1 MLIHVDYLHRTL
13 LVNNIGRGPKAD
25 ENVIGDY
32 EDLSEDES
40 RAWLLP
46 SSGDH
51 EFAGKCLVK
60 VTSHHFVFQIS
71 LFPHLLIFFAYLET
85 PPMYKHIHKISPVEL
100 TY

>member
-13 LVNNIGRGPKAD
+13 LVNNIGRGPKAN

-51 EFAGKCLVK
+51 EFAGKRLVK

-71 LFPHLLIFFAYLET
+71 LFFTADIFAYLET
-85 PPMYKHIHKISPVEL
+85 TPMY
-100 TY
+100 